1 MRSLPWHSCQER
13 AGLTLGIFNDLHEN
27 AQLKGQKAKASDIV
41 KKGKP
46 VLRQWQLKPLCKLSV
61 KDQTFLLKK
70 VRYVR
75 HCPLNHCQVYPVFKF
90 VWDDLFNCSI
100 FLSSWSSR
108 SSSGVYLPGFFFS
121 LLSPVVEERFHTF
134 RKIVNIWKLIISACF
149 YSSFLGGNLRVKLG
163 RNEICCLR
171 SKISKTCPGGHC

>member
-1 MRSLPWHSCQER
+1 MAQLSGEAWTHFRNL
-13 AGLTLGIFNDLHEN
+13 NDLHEN

-75 HCPLNHCQVYPVFKF
+75 HCPINNYQVCHVFKF
-90 VWDDLFNCSI
+90 VWDDVLIQLFNFRIVMIITIIIRSVSTWI
-100 FLSSWSSR
+100 FLCSFKLCGWREVSYFQKNSEHLNAD
-108 SSSGVYLPGFFFS
+108 YLRLFLFI
-121 LLSPVVEERFHTF
+121 VF
-134 RKIVNIWKLIISACF
+134 RWQLAS
-149 YSSFLGGNLRVKLG
+149 
-163 RNEICCLR
+163 
-171 SKISKTCPGGHC
+171 